1 MRFFSSDLPEHTVL
15 TMPALSPTMEKGN
28 IVEWMK
34 KVGDKVPANQTLA
47 QVETDKAVIPF
58 DSVDSGYLAKILVDT
73 GVEVDVGVPVAILVE
88 EQKDVA
94 AFKDYKTSGGGGE
107 AKPAEPAK
115 KEEEQSKSDKSE
127 EKPSKKST
135 SEDKSESDGAEEGG
149 RKLASPAARRVA
161 SEKGVALG
169 EVKGT
174 GGSVGRI
181 VAADVL
187 EHTPSKQATTKQQ
200 TSGEA
205 TGRFVDLP
213 HSGIKKTTA
222 KRLVQSKQTIPHY
235 YLAMDCRVD
244 KLLAQREAFN
254 SKREK
259 NNRLS
264 VNDFVIKA
272 AALALRAVPQLNSQ
286 WMDNAIR
293 QFDYVDISVAV
304 MTDAGL
310 ITPIVFDADSKGLDG
325 ISTTVKALGAKAK
338 DGKLKPEEFIGGTFT
353 ISNLGMYGITSFSAI
368 INPPQAAILAVG
380 TTTTRIVE
388 SGEGRYEKAQYM
400 TVQLSCDH
408 RVVDGAVGAQWLQVF
423 RNLIEDP
430 VTMLL

>member
-1 MRFFSSDLPEHTVL
+1 
-15 TMPALSPTMEKGN
+15 MPALSPTMEKGT
-28 IVEWMK
+28 ILEWTR
-34 KVGDKVPANQTLA
+34 KVGEKVPANQTLA
-47 QVETDKAVIPF
+47 QVETDKATVAF
-58 DSVDSGYLAKILVDT
+58 DSVDSGYLAKILVEA

-88 EQKDVA
+88 EEASVA
-94 AFKDYKTSGGGGE
+94 AFANYKSGGDAKTAE
-107 AKPAEPAK
+107 A
-115 KEEEQSKSDKSE
+115 
-127 EKPSKKST
+127 KPSKK
-135 SEDKSESDGAEEGG
+135 EEKAPKEEKPAKSEPAESSGSEGD

-161 SEKGVALG
+161 SEKGVSLK

-174 GGSVGRI
+174 GGSVGRV

-187 EHTPSKQATTKQQ
+187 EHTPASAKESTTPAAAS
-200 TSGEA
+200 TPSG
-205 TGRFVDLP
+205 RYVDLP

-235 YLAMDCRVD
+235 YLSMECRMD

-254 SKREK
+254 AKREK
-259 NNRLS
+259 HARLS
-264 VNDFVIKA
+264 VNDFVVKA
-272 AALALRAVPQLNSQ
+272 SALALRAVPQLNSQ

-310 ITPIVFDADSKGLDG
+310 ITPIVFDADTKGLDG
-325 ISTTVKALGAKAK
+325 ISTTIKALGAKAK
-338 DGKLKPEEFIGGTFT
+338 EGKLQPAEFIGGTFT

-388 SGEGRYEKAQYM
+388 AEVGRYEKAQYM

-423 RNLIEDP
+423 RGLIEDP

>member
-1 MRFFSSDLPEHTVL
+1 
-15 TMPALSPTMEKGN
+15 
-28 IVEWMK
+28 
-34 KVGDKVPANQTLA
+34 
-47 QVETDKAVIPF
+47 
-58 DSVDSGYLAKILVDT
+58 
-73 GVEVDVGVPVAILVE
+73 
-88 EQKDVA
+88 
-94 AFKDYKTSGGGGE
+94 
-107 AKPAEPAK
+107 
-115 KEEEQSKSDKSE
+115 
-127 EKPSKKST
+127 
-135 SEDKSESDGAEEGG
+135 
-149 RKLASPAARRVA
+149 
-161 SEKGVALG
+161 
-169 EVKGT
+169 
-174 GGSVGRI
+174 VGRV

-187 EHTPSKQATTKQQ
+187 EHSPAAPGKESTEKASAP
-200 TSGEA
+200 
-205 TGRFVDLP
+205 TGRYVDLP

-235 YLAMDCRVD
+235 YLSMDCRMD

-254 SKREK
+254 AKREK
-259 NNRLS
+259 NARLS

-272 AALALRAVPQLNSQ
+272 SALALRAVPQLNSQ

-338 DGKLKPEEFIGGTFT
+338 EGKLQPAEFIGGTFT
-353 ISNLGMYGITSFSAI
+353 ISNLGMFGITSFSAI

-388 SGEGRYEKAQYM
+388 TEDGRHDKAQYM

-423 RNLIEDP
+423 RGLIEDP